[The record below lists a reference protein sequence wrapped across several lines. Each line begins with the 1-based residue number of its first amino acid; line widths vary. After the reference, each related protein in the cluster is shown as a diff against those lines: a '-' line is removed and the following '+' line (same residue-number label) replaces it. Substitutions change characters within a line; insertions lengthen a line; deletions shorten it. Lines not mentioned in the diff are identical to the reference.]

1 LGGWGAFFPAI
12 TIDLFLTK
20 TILKQVSNLDWTAE
34 EETIAQT
41 AIKNAYDRETQALI
55 QAINQE
61 ASQIKEIKEVWQL
74 HDYLS
79 AKRHQ
84 IDGKYDSRT
93 AVLLFVFAD
102 LIKEGWLHSEDLQG
116 LAQDKLAKIFSLA
129 KM

>member
-1 LGGWGAFFPAI
+1 M
-12 TIDLFLTK
+12 
-20 TILKQVSNLDWTAE
+20 SNLDWTAE

-93 AVLLFVFAD
+93 AVLVFVFAD